1 MARLEPFAAI
11 RYDPARVVPD
21 DVVSP
26 PYDVVGPAERA
37 RLADTSPYNAIH
49 VELPESDPIRGLDR
63 YQNASRIFRGWLD
76 AGIVR
81 RDSRVGF
88 YLYRMTF
95 PDERG
100 QPRVMTGLLGA
111 LGLDLHG
118 AGDVL
123 AHEQTIPK
131 DRLDRLS
138 ILRST
143 RLNTSPIWALSPAK
157 GLTGACREALSQI
170 TEHSWKTTDA
180 AGVVH
185 EVWPMTDERR
195 LAEIT
200 ALVASGPVLIA
211 DGHHRYET
219 ACTYANECRAANG
232 DRPGPYDLALAFVVE
247 LSEEELSIGAIHR
260 LVKGIAAE
268 QLEDSLAR
276 SFWIEPAGG
285 DLAALPATS
294 APGEIG
300 LFTREGFKLLQ
311 PRPVLEQAAAD
322 DLDVSRL
329 RVALG
334 SLPAHELTYEAGWN
348 AAIVAVRTGR
358 ADAAFLLRP
367 VPVARIERVAHDGRR
382 MPPKST
388 YFQPK
393 PRTGMAYRSL
403 ED

>member
-49 VELPESDPIRGLDR
+49 VELPVSDPIGGLDQ
-63 YQNASRIFRGWLD
+63 YQNAFRIFHGWLD

-81 RDSRVGF
+81 RDPRAGF

-95 PDERG
+95 HDARG
-100 QPRVMTGLLGA
+100 QLRVMTGLLGA

-123 AHEQTIPK
+123 AHEETIPK

-138 ILRST
+138 ILRNT
-143 RLNTSPIWALSPAK
+143 RLNTSPIWVLSLAK
-157 GLTGACREALSQI
+157 GLTAACRKALSQI
-170 TEHSWKTTDA
+170 TETSWRTTDA

-195 LAEIT
+195 VAEIT

-219 ACTYANECRAANG
+219 ACTYASECRAANG
-232 DRPGPYDLALAFVVE
+232 DTPGPYDLALAFVVE
-247 LSEEELSIGAIHR
+247 LSEEELSIRAIHR

-268 QLEDSLAR
+268 QLQDVLVQFFR
-276 SFWIEPAGG
+276 IEPAGE
-285 DLAALPATS
+285 DLVALPPTS

-300 LFTREGFKLLQ
+300 LFTRDGFKLLL
-311 PRPVLEQAAAD
+311 PLPALEQAAED

-329 RVALG
+329 KVALG
-334 SLPAHELTYEAGWN
+334 SLPSHELSYEAGWH
-348 AAIVAVRTGR
+348 AAVAAVRTGR

-367 VPVARIERVAHDGRR
+367 VPVARIERVAQDGRR

>member
-49 VELPESDPIRGLDR
+49 VELPDRATRSGSRPVPERLPDLPWLARCRHRG
-63 YQNASRIFRGWLD
+63 
-76 AGIVR
+76 

-95 PDERG
+95 HDERG

-143 RLNTSPIWALSPAK
+143 RLNTSPIWGLSPAK
-157 GLTGACREALSQI
+157 GLTARLPRGSFADRRDTAGGPPTPPGSCTRSGPWP
-170 TEHSWKTTDA
+170 TSA
-180 AGVVH
+180 A
-185 EVWPMTDERR
+185 

-200 ALVASGPVLIA
+200 ALVASAPCA
-211 DGHHRYET
+211 DR
-219 ACTYANECRAANG
+219 RRPSPLR
-232 DRPGPYDLALAFVVE
+232 DRLHLCQRMPGGERRQAGAL
-247 LSEEELSIGAIHR
+247 R
-260 LVKGIAAE
+260 
-268 QLEDSLAR
+268 
-276 SFWIEPAGG
+276 
-285 DLAALPATS
+285 
-294 APGEIG
+294 
-300 LFTREGFKLLQ
+300 
-311 PRPVLEQAAAD
+311 PR
-322 DLDVSRL
+322 SRL
-329 RVALG
+329 RRRAARRGAVDRGDPPARERG
-334 SLPAHELTYEAGWN
+334 RRRATGGRARAGSSGSSLPA
-348 AAIVAVRTGR
+348 RTLSR
-358 ADAAFLLRP
+358 SPRRRP
-367 VPVARIERVAHDGRR
+367 RG
-382 MPPKST
+382 
-388 YFQPK
+388 
-393 PRTGMAYRSL
+393 
-403 ED
+403 